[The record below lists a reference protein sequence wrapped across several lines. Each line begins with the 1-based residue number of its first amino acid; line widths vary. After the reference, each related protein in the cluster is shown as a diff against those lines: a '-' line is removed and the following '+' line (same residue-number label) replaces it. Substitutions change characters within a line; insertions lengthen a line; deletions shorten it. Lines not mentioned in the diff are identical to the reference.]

1 MEGYSLSEI
10 SEWICADKKLFG
22 TVEEIVTDSRKITP
36 NCLFIALEGEFFDGH
51 RFISEA
57 LDKGAVAAVAH
68 KKGEE
73 PQEKTLYVG
82 NTERA
87 LRALARMRRVK
98 IDPVTVG
105 ITGSVGKTTTREM
118 IAAVVRQKYRT
129 LTTRENLN
137 NNVGMPQTLLQL
149 TPEHQAAVIE
159 MGMTA
164 LGEIE
169 ELATTL
175 LPQVGVITNIG
186 VSHIERLGSRENIR
200 RAKLEIVQGLR
211 DGSPLFLNGDDPL
224 LWGYKNPRLQVLFY
238 GIENKD
244 CQITAKDLIVSTG
257 STTFTICFQGEK
269 YPACIPCMGPHNV
282 KNALAAFGV
291 GVYLGLEPKEAAAA
305 LNQYQVT
312 GWRQKITPFHGFT
325 VVEDCYNAGPES
337 MEAALSTLKGMPCFG
352 RRIAVLADMLELGD
366 LSEQAHRTAGALAGS
381 LGLDA
386 VYAYGEK
393 AKLLVQKAKESGVPD
408 TAWFPDKK
416 ALTEHV
422 IASVKKG
429 DILWVKGSHGMALE
443 TLVEEVY
450 QRA

>member
-1 MEGYSLSEI
+1 MGGYSLSEI

-36 NCLFIALEGEFFDGH
+36 NCLFVALEGEFFDGH
-51 RFISEA
+51 QFIAQA
-57 LDKGAVAAVAH
+57 LEKGALAAVAH
-68 KKGEE
+68 KKGSE
-73 PQEKTLYVG
+73 PEEKTLYVG

-87 LRALARMRRVK
+87 LRALARLRRVK
-98 IDPVTVG
+98 IDPVAVG

-129 LTTRENLN
+129 LTTKENLN

-186 VSHIERLGSRENIR
+186 VSHMERLGSRENIR
-200 RAKLEIVQGLR
+200 QAKLEIVQGLR
-211 DGSPLFLNGDDPL
+211 EGSPLLLNGDDPL
-224 LWGYKNPRLQVLFY
+224 LWGYKNPHLKVIFY
-238 GIENKD
+238 GIDNKD

-269 YPACIPCMGPHNV
+269 YPARIPCMGPHNV
-282 KNALAAFGV
+282 RNALAAFGV
-291 GVYLGLEPKEAAAA
+291 GICLGLEPKEAAAA

-312 GWRQKITPFHGFT
+312 GWRQKITEHRGFT

-337 MEAALSTLKGMPCFG
+337 MEAALTTLKGMPCSG
-352 RRIAVLADMLELGD
+352 RRIAVLADMLELGY
-366 LSEQAHRTAGALAGS
+366 LAEEAHRTIGKLAGA

-386 VYAYGEK
+386 VYAYGEL
-393 AKLLVQKAKESGVPD
+393 AKLLVEEARQSGVPE
-408 TAWFPDKK
+408 TIWFSSKQDLTKK
-416 ALTEHV
+416 V
-422 IASVKKG
+422 IASVREG

-443 TLVEEVY
+443 TLVEAIYREV
-450 QRA
+450 

>member
-1 MEGYSLSEI
+1 LEGYSLSEI

-22 TVEEIVTDSRKITP
+22 TIEEIVTDSRKITP

-57 LDKGAVAAVAH
+57 LEKGAAAAVAH

-87 LRALARMRRVK
+87 LRALARMRRIK

-129 LTTRENLN
+129 LTTKENLN

-164 LGEIE
+164 QGEIE
-169 ELATTL
+169 ELTTTL
-175 LPQVGVITNIG
+175 LPRVGVITNIG

-200 RAKLEIVQGLR
+200 QAKLEIVQGLR
-211 DGSPLFLNGDDPL
+211 EGSPLFLNGDDPM
-224 LWGYKNPRLQVLFY
+224 LWGYHNPHLQVIFY
-238 GIENKD
+238 GIDNKD
-244 CQITAKDLIVSTG
+244 CQITAKDLVVSTG

-269 YPACIPCMGPHNV
+269 YPARIPCMGPHNV
-282 KNALAAFGV
+282 CNALAAFGV
-291 GVYLGLEPKEAAAA
+291 GVYLGMEPKEAAAA

-312 GWRQKITPFHGFT
+312 GWRQKITQFRGFT

-337 MEAALSTLKGMPCFG
+337 MAAALTTLGGMPCAG
-352 RRIAVLADMLELGD
+352 RRIAVLADMLELGH
-366 LSEQAHRTAGALAGS
+366 LSDQAHRTAGARAGL

-393 AKLLVQKAKESGVPD
+393 AKLLVEEAQKSGVPD

-443 TLVEEVY
+443 TLIEAVY
-450 QRA
+450 QKA

>member
-1 MEGYSLSEI
+1 MNGYSLSEI
-10 SEWICADKKLFG
+10 SEWVCADKKLFG
-22 TVEEIVTDSRKITP
+22 TVDRIVTDSRQVTP
-36 NCLFIALEGEFFDGH
+36 GSLFVALEGENFDGH
-51 RFISEA
+51 QFIGQA
-57 LDKGAVAAVAH
+57 LEKGAVAVIAH

-73 PQEKTLYVG
+73 PAEKTLYVG

-87 LRALARMRRVK
+87 LRALARLRRIK

-129 LTTRENLN
+129 LTTQENLN
-137 NNVGMPQTLLQL
+137 NNIGVPQTLLQL

-186 VSHIERLGSRENIR
+186 VSHMERLGSQQNIR

-211 DGSPLFLNGDDPL
+211 EGAPLLLNGDDPL
-224 LWGYKNPRLQVLFY
+224 LWGYQNPDCHVIFY
-238 GIENKD
+238 GIENKN
-244 CQITAKDLIVSTG
+244 CQITAKDIIVLMG
-257 STTFTICFQGEK
+257 STTFTICYQGEQ
-269 YPACIPCMGPHNV
+269 YPAHIPCMGPHNV
-282 KNALAAFGV
+282 LNALAAFGV
-291 GVYLGLEPKEAAAA
+291 GVCLGMEPKEAAAA
-305 LNQYQVT
+305 LDKYQVS

-337 MEAALSTLKGMPCFG
+337 MKAALTTLAGMPCQG
-352 RRIAVLADMLELGD
+352 RRIAVLADMLELGY
-366 LSEQAHRTAGALAGS
+366 LAEQAHRRIGELAGT
-381 LGLDA
+381 LHLDA
-386 VYAYGEK
+386 VYAYGPLSR
-393 AKLLVQKAKESGVPD
+393 LLVEAAKESGVPD
-408 TAWFPDKK
+408 TAWFEGKQ
-416 ALTEHV
+416 ALTDHV
-422 IASVKKG
+422 IDGVRKG

-443 TLVEEVY
+443 TLVEAVY
-450 QRA
+450 QQA

>member
-1 MEGYSLSEI
+1 MNGYSLSEI
-10 SEWICADKKLFG
+10 SEWVCADKKLFG
-22 TVEEIVTDSRKITP
+22 TVDQIVTDCRQVTP
-36 NCLFIALEGEFFDGH
+36 GSLFVALEGENFDGH
-51 RFISEA
+51 QFIGQA
-57 LDKGAVAAVAH
+57 LEKGAVAVIAH

-73 PQEKTLYVG
+73 PAEKTLYVG

-87 LRALARMRRVK
+87 LRALARLRRIK

-129 LTTRENLN
+129 LTTQENLN
-137 NNVGMPQTLLQL
+137 NNIGVPQTLLQL

-186 VSHIERLGSRENIR
+186 VSHMERLGSQQNIR

-211 DGSPLFLNGDDPL
+211 EGAPLLLNGDDPL
-224 LWGYKNPRLQVLFY
+224 LWGYQNPGCHVIFY
-238 GIENKD
+238 GIENKN
-244 CQITAKDLIVSTG
+244 CQITAKDIIVLMG
-257 STTFTICFQGEK
+257 STTFTICYQGEQ
-269 YPACIPCMGPHNV
+269 YPAHIPCMGPHNV
-282 KNALAAFGV
+282 LNALAAFGV
-291 GVYLGLEPKEAAAA
+291 GVCLGMEPKEAAAA
-305 LNQYQVT
+305 LDKYQVS

-337 MEAALSTLKGMPCFG
+337 MKAALTTLAGMPCQG
-352 RRIAVLADMLELGD
+352 RRIAVLADMLELGY
-366 LSEQAHRTAGALAGS
+366 LAEQAHRRIGELAGT
-381 LGLDA
+381 LHLDA
-386 VYAYGEK
+386 VYAYGPL
-393 AKLLVQKAKESGVPD
+393 ARLLVEAAKESGVPD
-408 TAWFPDKK
+408 TAWFEEKQ
-416 ALTEHV
+416 ALTDHV
-422 IASVKKG
+422 IGGVRKG

-443 TLVEEVY
+443 TLVEAVY
-450 QRA
+450 QQA

>member
-1 MEGYSLSEI
+1 MNGYSLSEI
-10 SEWICADKKLFG
+10 SEWVCADKKLFG
-22 TVEEIVTDSRKITP
+22 TVDQIVTDSRQVTP
-36 NCLFIALEGEFFDGH
+36 GSLFVALEGENFDGH
-51 RFISEA
+51 QFIGQA
-57 LDKGAVAAVAH
+57 LEKGAVAVIAH

-73 PQEKTLYVG
+73 PAEKTLYVG

-87 LRALARMRRVK
+87 LRALARLRRIK

-129 LTTRENLN
+129 LTTQENLN
-137 NNVGMPQTLLQL
+137 NNIGVPQTLLQL

-186 VSHIERLGSRENIR
+186 VSHMERLGSQQNIR

-211 DGSPLFLNGDDPL
+211 EGAPLLLNGDDPL
-224 LWGYKNPRLQVLFY
+224 LWGYQNPGCHVIFY
-238 GIENKD
+238 GIENKN
-244 CQITAKDLIVSTG
+244 CQITAKDIIVLMG
-257 STTFTICFQGEK
+257 STTFTICYQGEQ
-269 YPACIPCMGPHNV
+269 YPAHIPCMGSHNV
-282 KNALAAFGV
+282 LNALAAFGV
-291 GVYLGLEPKEAAAA
+291 GVCLGMEPKEAAAA
-305 LNQYQVT
+305 LDKYQVS

-337 MEAALSTLKGMPCFG
+337 MKAALTTLAGMPCQG
-352 RRIAVLADMLELGD
+352 RRIAVLADMLELGY
-366 LSEQAHRTAGALAGS
+366 LAEQAHQLVGELAGT
-381 LGLDA
+381 LHLDA
-386 VYAYGEK
+386 VYAYGPL
-393 AKLLVQKAKESGVPD
+393 ARLLVEAAKESGVPD
-408 TAWFPDKK
+408 TAWFEGKQ
-416 ALTEHV
+416 ALTDHV
-422 IASVKKG
+422 ISGVRKG

-443 TLVEEVY
+443 TLVEAVY
-450 QRA
+450 QQA